1 MVLGAKR
8 GGHWFDSGGRCL
20 TPRLTPKNSRMS
32 NCRVHLCGFEVKD
45 PFDKHRD
52 DPVTLVLAR
61 IEDVMHFIEAN
72 GVGLRYELTGNGNR
86 TLVLIHEMGGSLESW
101 DEVAPRLAA
110 GRRVLPYDT
119 RGAGLSEKVRG

>member
-32 NCRVHLCGFEVKD
+32 NSRVHLCGFEVKD

-52 DPVTLVLAR
+52 DIGEFG
-61 IEDVMHFIEAN
+61 IEVESPS
-72 GVGLRYELTGNGNR
+72 TG
-86 TLVLIHEMGGSLESW
+86 TYV
-101 DEVAPRLAA
+101 
-110 GRRVLPYDT
+110 
-119 RGAGLSEKVRG
+119 RGA